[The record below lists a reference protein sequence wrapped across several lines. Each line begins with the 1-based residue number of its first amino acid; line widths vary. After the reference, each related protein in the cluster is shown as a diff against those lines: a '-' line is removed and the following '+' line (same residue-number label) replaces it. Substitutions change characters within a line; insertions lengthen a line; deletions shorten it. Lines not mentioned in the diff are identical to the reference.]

1 MLRGSTQIDLFSF
14 YFATVGYFVSL
25 TVIVGDLR
33 LSEVMDFLCH
43 NLGLGKGEMDELKGP
58 HLFYKEGHHWIS

>member
-1 MLRGSTQIDLFSF
+1 MLCGSKIDLFSF

-33 LSEVMDFLCH
+33 LSESEVMDLLVPQ
-43 NLGLGKGEMDELKGP
+43 LGLDLG
-58 HLFYKEGHHWIS
+58 